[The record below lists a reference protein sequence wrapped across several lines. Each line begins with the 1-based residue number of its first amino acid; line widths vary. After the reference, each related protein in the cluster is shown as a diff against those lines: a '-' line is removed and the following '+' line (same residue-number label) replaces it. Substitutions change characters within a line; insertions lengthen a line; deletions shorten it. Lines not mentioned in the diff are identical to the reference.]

1 MFPLH
6 RLFVRRNIV
15 IAPTSNMPSS
25 FSTLLSSLPPAP
37 LQNRPPYNPS
47 LSNTITSLQL
57 HPALESALHILN
69 ADLASAHFLVRHMQS
84 APAFEGMYLHGILH
98 RIEGDIPN
106 ARAWYSDVAESDVF
120 QEVWG
125 DGGDG
130 WESFLDAIEAL
141 RRGEGER
148 KGLREQG
155 EEEVRKVLEWC
166 LDKFGTDRVEDASS
180 VWVRPS
186 EKIKSMGE
194 GQVTGDQQ
202 RGVF

>member
-1 MFPLH
+1 
-6 RLFVRRNIV
+6 
-15 IAPTSNMPSS
+15 MPSTDFTS
-25 FSTLLSSLPPAP
+25 LLSSLPPAP
-37 LQNRPPYNPS
+37 LQNRPPHNPA
-47 LSNTITSLQL
+47 LSDNITSLQL
-57 HPALESALHILN
+57 HPALESVLHILN

-106 ARAWYSDVAESDVF
+106 ARAWYSDVADSDVF
-120 QEVWG
+120 REIWGGGNRWEV
-125 DGGDG
+125 
-130 WESFLDAIEAL
+130 FLGAIEAL
-141 RRGEGER
+141 RRGEGE
-148 KGLREQG
+148 KDGLRERG

-166 LDKFGTDRVEDASS
+166 VDKFGTDRMVDASS
-180 VWVRPS
+180 MWVRPS